1 MNLASIGYEAVE
13 IFELILPFLFLG
25 FFIANLIKLSPYLK
39 YIGKPMSYLNSAS
52 HLPLSCSPALTMFF
66 LNNWSGLGVLSDFK
80 QNKLLNDKEVFVAVL
95 VGQFPKGL
103 RTTIFF
109 MGPVSLSVLGVFLG
123 GILLSLELSIYL
135 GIAVIGIIAGRLILN
150 PKSHLNPG
158 AVDNPSTL
166 FFENS
171 GKGWKEKLKEAL
183 IQSLREFKRIAIVL
197 VPTVLVI
204 LTLLELGFQEFSIEI
219 FKSLLDIA
227 NLPSSS
233 VPVLIASIASQM
245 AAVSAVGTLIAK
257 NIITPAQSLLLLFIA
272 RALHLAIGCFK
283 TGLPINVALFGNS
296 LGLKVTLAVY
306 SLIELG
312 IFLIVILL
320 IYLI

>member
-1 MNLASIGYEAVE
+1 MNLANIGYEAVE

-52 HLPLSCSPALTMFF
+52 RLPASCSPALTMFF

-103 RTTIFF
+103 HIIIFF
-109 MGPVSLSVLGVFLG
+109 MGPVSLSVLGLFLG
-123 GILLSLELSIYL
+123 GILLSIELSMYL
-135 GIAVIGIIAGRLILN
+135 GIAVIGMIAGRLILN
-150 PKSHLNPG
+150 PESHLNPG
-158 AVDNPSTL
+158 VGNPSTL
-166 FFENS
+166 FFESS
-171 GKGWKEKLKEAL
+171 GKGWMEKLKEAL
-183 IQSLREFKRIAIVL
+183 IQSLREFKRIVIVL
-197 VPTVLVI
+197 VPAVLVI
-204 LTLLELGFQEFSIEI
+204 LILLELRFQEFSIEI
-219 FKSLLDIA
+219 FKSLLNIA
-227 NLPSSS
+227 DLPSSS
-233 VPVLIASIASQM
+233 VPVLVASIASQM
-245 AAVSAVGTLIAK
+245 AAISAVGTLIAK
-257 NIITPAQSLLLLFIA
+257 NIITPVQSLLLLFIA
-272 RALHLAIGCFK
+272 RALHLGIGCFK
-283 TGLPINVALFGNS
+283 TGLPSNVALFGNS

-320 IYLI
+320 IYLM

>member
-1 MNLASIGYEAVE
+1 MNPASIGYEAVE

-52 HLPLSCSPALTMFF
+52 RLPARCSPALTMFF
-66 LNNWSGLGVLSDFK
+66 LNNWSGLGILSDFK

-95 VGQFPKGL
+95 VGQFPKGM
-103 RTTIFF
+103 RTIIFF
-109 MGPVSLSVLGVFLG
+109 MGPVTLSVLGVFLG

-135 GIAVIGIIAGRLILN
+135 GIAVIGMIAGRLILN
-150 PKSHLNPG
+150 PESDINPG
-158 AVDNPSTL
+158 VGNNPNT
-166 FFENS
+166 FVFENS
-171 GKGWKEKLKEAL
+171 DKGWKEKLKEAL
-183 IQSLREFKRIAIVL
+183 IQSLREFKRIVIVL

-204 LTLLELGFQEFSIEI
+204 LILLDLGFQEFSIEV
-219 FKSLLDIA
+219 FKSILDIA

-233 VPVLIASIASQM
+233 VTVLIASIASQM

-272 RALHLAIGCFK
+272 RALHLGIGCFK
-283 TGLPINVALFGNS
+283 TGLPINVALFGSS

-306 SLIELG
+306 SLVELG

-320 IYLI
+320 IYLM